1 MEESVSIHYC
11 NMNTCLLLQTIE
23 ERDKLL
29 AEEEA
34 RYEKEKERLKERK
47 VCHMCT

>member
-1 MEESVSIHYC
+1 MIA
-11 NMNTCLLLQTIE
+11 CLQRQTIE

-47 VCHMCT
+47 VCCICT